1 VGAVRRLLAAAA
13 LIAAGL
19 ALPALASPAQA
30 AVRTAAQMDAAALNW
45 AEAHA
50 TGLPYVYG
58 AAGPSGY
65 DCSGLVVAAF
75 AHTGITLPRT
85 TNAML
90 ASPLLIPVPLSQVR
104 RGDLLFFGSGH
115 VEFATAWH
123 DTSFG
128 AHDSGSAI
136 GWITYG
142 YGWVP
147 TAAYQVA

>member
-1 VGAVRRLLAAAA
+1 MIRRLIAAAV

-30 AVRTAAQMDAAALNW
+30 AARSAAQIDAAALSW

-58 AAGPSGY
+58 ATGPSGY
-65 DCSGLVVAAF
+65 DCSGLVQAAF

-85 TNAML
+85 TYAML
-90 ASPLLIPVPLSQVR
+90 ADTARLIPVPLSQVQ

-115 VEFATAWH
+115 VEFATVWH
-123 DTSFG
+123 DVSFG

-147 TAAYQVA
+147 TAAFAVA